1 MSVLLS
7 DVVSGSAVGL
17 RGRLWRLSASELR
30 AAAVSASAE
39 ILRLEAVRVAVVDEL
54 SLRPDDQVIASRGVG
69 SWLAANTML
78 QVRDG
83 KKIAALGAALRPFPA
98 VAARFDCGDCS
109 FEHAVLIV
117 SFCESPPKGMPEEA
131 LPKCIDLLLAAA
143 SGVEATTTKVRNV
156 IATLERIFESDE
168 IPPAEDI
175 DRNELRIAS
184 TLNGRVVVRGD
195 FDALTGEMLLSA
207 LSNLTMPTP
216 APDGTPDARSAAK
229 RTADGFTELIRRYL
243 DCAKT
248 GMDGGQRPH
257 VNVHINARD
266 LAEHRDCAASSAA
279 ADVDEGTL
287 NLDLSDLDVGHMPWL
302 GPLSVSQTR
311 LLGCD
316 CFLATVLLDDHGAP
330 LDAKPG
336 KRLVSAE
343 QRVAHDR
350 ER

>member
-17 RGRLWRLSASELR
+17 RGRLWQLSAAELR
-30 AAAVSASAE
+30 EAAVSASAE

-117 SFCESPPKGMPEEA
+117 AFCESPPKGMPEEA

-143 SGVEATTTKVRNV
+143 SGVEATTKVRNV

-168 IPPAEDI
+168 IPPAEDV

-195 FDALTGEMLLSA
+195 FDALTGEM
-207 LSNLTMPTP
+207 
-216 APDGTPDARSAAK
+216 
-229 RTADGFTELIRRYL
+229 
-243 DCAKT
+243 
-248 GMDGGQRPH
+248 
-257 VNVHINARD
+257 
-266 LAEHRDCAASSAA
+266 
-279 ADVDEGTL
+279 
-287 NLDLSDLDVGHMPWL
+287 
-302 GPLSVSQTR
+302 
-311 LLGCD
+311 
-316 CFLATVLLDDHGAP
+316 
-330 LDAKPG
+330 
-336 KRLVSAE
+336 
-343 QRVAHDR
+343 
-350 ER
+350 